1 VSTEGR
7 LAPTTYSA
15 AQTRVI
21 TAALDLFGAHG
32 VSGTSLQMIA
42 DAIGVTKAAV
52 YHQFKS
58 KDEVVIAV
66 AETELAALQDALDAA
81 EQEADQVTARDV
93 LLTRVVDMA
102 VTRRQLTGV
111 LQFDPVVVRLL
122 AEHPPFAQF
131 IERLYQVLLGGGV
144 GVEARVNAAVM
155 SGALS
160 AAVMHPLVTDV
171 DDDTLRT
178 QILKVTRRILDLP
191 QA

>member
-1 VSTEGR
+1 
-7 LAPTTYSA
+7 
-15 AQTRVI
+15 
-21 TAALDLFGAHG
+21 
-32 VSGTSLQMIA
+32 MIA

-81 EQEADQVTARDV
+81 EQEADQVTARDL

-122 AEHPPFAQF
+122 AEHQPFAQF

>member
-1 VSTEGR
+1 MSTTGR

-15 AQTRVI
+15 AQKRVI
-21 TAALDLFGAHG
+21 AASLDLFGTHG

-66 AETELAALQDALDAA
+66 AETELAALQDAVDAA
-81 EQEADQVTARDV
+81 QSEPDQVRARDV

-122 AEHPPFAQF
+122 AEHEPFAAF
-131 IERLYQVLLGGGV
+131 IERLYQVLLGEGA

-178 QILKVTRRILDLP
+178 QILKVTRRILELP
-191 QA
+191 QG

>member
-1 VSTEGR
+1 MSTTGR

-15 AQTRVI
+15 AQKRVI
-21 TAALDLFGAHG
+21 VASLDLFGTHG

-66 AETELAALQDALDAA
+66 AETELAALQDAVDAA
-81 EQEADQVTARDV
+81 EAEPDQVTARDV

-122 AEHPPFAQF
+122 AEHEPFAAF
-131 IERLYQVLLGGGV
+131 IERLYQVLLGEGA

-191 QA
+191 QG

>member
-1 VSTEGR
+1 MSTAGR
-7 LAPTTYSA
+7 LTPTTYSA
-15 AQTRVI
+15 AQQRVI
-21 TAALDLFGAHG
+21 TAALDLFGTHG

-58 KDEVVIAV
+58 KDDVVIAV
-66 AETELAALQDALDAA
+66 AETELAALQDAVDAA
-81 EQEADQVTARDV
+81 QAEPDQVAARDV

-122 AEHPPFAQF
+122 AEHRPFAEF
-131 IERLYQVLLGGGV
+131 IERLYQVLLGEGA

-178 QILKVTRRILDLP
+178 QILKVTRRILELP
-191 QA
+191 QG

>member
-1 VSTEGR
+1 MKTDGR

-15 AQTRVI
+15 AQTRIIV
-21 TAALDLFGAHG
+21 AALDLFGTHG

-58 KDEVVIAV
+58 KDDVVIAV

-81 EQEADQVTARDV
+81 ESETDQVTARDV

-122 AEHPPFAQF
+122 AEHQPFAQF
-131 IERLYQVLLGGGV
+131 IERLYQVLLGGGT

-171 DDDTLRT
+171 DDDTLRA

>member
-1 VSTEGR
+1 MSTEGR
-7 LAPTTYSA
+7 LTPTAYSA

-21 TAALDLFGAHG
+21 TAALDLFGTHG

-58 KDEVVIAV
+58 KDDIVIAV

-81 EQEADQVTARDV
+81 EEEPDQVTARDV
-93 LLTRVVDMA
+93 LLNRVVDMA
-102 VTRRQLTGV
+102 VSRRQLTGV

-122 AEHPPFAQF
+122 AEHQPFARF

>member
-1 VSTEGR
+1 MSTGR
-7 LAPTTYSA
+7 LAPRSYSA

-21 TAALDLFGAHG
+21 AAALDLFGTHG

-42 DAIGVTKAAV
+42 DAVGVTKAAV

-58 KDEVVIAV
+58 KDDVVIAV

-81 EQEADQVTARDV
+81 EAEPDQVSAREV

-122 AEHPPFAQF
+122 AEHQPFAQF

-171 DDDTLRT
+171 DDDTLRA

>member
-1 VSTEGR
+1 VSTDAR
-7 LAPTTYSA
+7 LTRTEYSA
-15 AQTRVI
+15 AQSRVLD
-21 TAALDLFGAHG
+21 AAYDLFGLHG

-52 YHQFKS
+52 YHQFKN
-58 KDEVVIAV
+58 KEDIVIAV
-66 AETELAALQDALDAA
+66 AESELIGLQDALDAA
-81 EQEADQVTARDV
+81 EAEPDRTRARDV
-93 LLTRVVDMA
+93 LLTQVVDMA
-102 VTRRQLTGV
+102 VTRRRLTGV

-122 AEHPPFAQF
+122 AEYAPFAQF
-131 IERLYQVLLGGGV
+131 IERLYRVLLDEGD

-171 DDDTLRT
+171 ADEPLRA

-191 QA
+191 PS

>member
-1 VSTEGR
+1 MSTTGR

-15 AQTRVI
+15 AQKRVI
-21 TAALDLFGAHG
+21 AASLDLFGTHG

-58 KDEVVIAV
+58 KDDVVIAV
-66 AETELAALQDALDAA
+66 AETELAALQDAVDAA
-81 EQEADQVTARDV
+81 QSEPDQVSARDV

-122 AEHPPFAQF
+122 AEHRPFAAF
-131 IERLYQVLLGGGV
+131 IERLYQVLLGEGA

-191 QA
+191 QG